1 MSFQLSSPSTCLF
14 TSILLI
20 EAIEFHEINANYDRC
35 IDLVI
40 YQALVATN
48 LIAQAVDPRPTFQCI
63 LRTLQVTQKYSR
75 HFYNIILILLSEI
88 LHSIPP
94 MYLSDL
100 IRIVHF
106 IIVKENCGNQYI
118 RNMSLDGVIQ
128 WMSQTG
134 FIPPDALALSD
145 EIIKTITTTKGS
157 EAIEKTST
165 EEILGSS
172 SRNIHPDIAL
182 AFDVAHLIESFDV
195 DNDNIVA
202 FVDSLSVKSKPAFC
216 HKINLFLRAIFL
228 STEPSVDCW
237 YKIYE
242 MILSLI
248 KSNDFLAFDFLMTY
262 LFKLGKVT
270 DPEVILELFRGLP
283 NFAVSKDNIPMIL
296 NTLKSMKN
304 GKNTPFLI
312 DLYMKLWKVEGRTYP
327 FLVKM
332 IAEPFKVQEK
342 MWDHQVAK
350 NYVIRE
356 ICYEK

>member
-1 MSFQLSSPSTCLF
+1 
-14 TSILLI
+14 
-20 EAIEFHEINANYDRC
+20 
-35 IDLVI
+35 
-40 YQALVATN
+40 
-48 LIAQAVDPRPTFQCI
+48 
-63 LRTLQVTQKYSR
+63 
-75 HFYNIILILLSEI
+75 
-88 LHSIPP
+88 

-182 AFDVAHLIESFDV
+182 AFDVAHLIENFDV

-202 FVDSLSVKSKPAFC
+202 FVDSLSVKSKPDFC

-242 MILSLI
+242 IILSLI

-332 IAEPFKVQEK
+332 IAEPFKVQDR

>member
-1 MSFQLSSPSTCLF
+1 M
-14 TSILLI
+14 
-20 EAIEFHEINANYDRC
+20 A
-35 IDLVI
+35 
-40 YQALVATN
+40 
-48 LIAQAVDPRPTFQCI
+48 
-63 LRTLQVTQKYSR
+63 
-75 HFYNIILILLSEI
+75 
-88 LHSIPP
+88 
-94 MYLSDL
+94 
-100 IRIVHF
+100 
-106 IIVKENCGNQYI
+106 
-118 RNMSLDGVIQ
+118 LDGVIQ

-134 FIPPDALALSD
+134 FIPADGLALSD
-145 EIIKTITTTKGS
+145 EIIKTITTSKDS
-157 EAIEKTST
+157 EAIDKTST
-165 EEILGSS
+165 DEILETS
-172 SRNIHPDIAL
+172 SRYLHPEISLAVDIAQ
-182 AFDVAHLIESFDV
+182 LIESFDT

-202 FVDSLSVKSKPAFC
+202 FVDCLSVKTKPAFC
-216 HKINLFLRAIFL
+216 QKINLFLRSIFL

-242 MILSLI
+242 IILSI
-248 KSNDFLAFDFLMTY
+248 IRTNEFLAFDFLMTY

-283 NFAVSKDNIPMIL
+283 NFAVSKDNVAMIL

-312 DLYMKLWKVEGRTYP
+312 DLYLKLWKIEGRTYP

-332 IAEPFKVQEK
+332 IAEPFKVQDK